1 MKPFLNLEAYASST
15 RKIISK
21 CQKISEKTLA
31 RIVGITRVHGKFR
44 KKITIFFDTCEK
56 DKKCLGKRF
65 FYTSKFIF
73 FAHKTKIL
81 VFHETVLWR
90 IISGCMC

>member
-1 MKPFLNLEAYASST
+1 MKSVLNLEAYASST

-56 DKKCLGKRF
+56 DKKILRKAF
-65 FYTSKFIF
+65 FIHQNLSFSHTTQY
-73 FAHKTKIL
+73 
-81 VFHETVLWR
+81 
-90 IISGCMC
+90 